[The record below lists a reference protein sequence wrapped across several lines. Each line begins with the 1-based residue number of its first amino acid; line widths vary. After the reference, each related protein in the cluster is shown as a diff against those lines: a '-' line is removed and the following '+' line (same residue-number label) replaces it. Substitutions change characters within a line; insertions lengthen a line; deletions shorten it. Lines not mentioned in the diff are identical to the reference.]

1 MVNSEATVAESKR
14 ESVQKLDLTV
24 RAAVPQATSAM
35 TTALV
40 VAVLAKSIR
49 ATLSSLIESTAHGPT
64 DQHGSPMKPIKTEAL
79 SKPKPPSLGSQSK
92 TLNRKPG
99 PTTVTSRSLVQ
110 SSVTLL
116 QELNGPFTLQ
126 ISPLRPLLSIFQ
138 EVMLGS
144 DKKIFM
150 LDRLSLTP
158 ISRILNSTIAPCK
171 QTRTI
176 KAQRDTFTHKHQ
188 RTSAT

>member
-1 MVNSEATVAESKR
+1 MVNLEATEAESKG
-14 ESVQKLDLTV
+14 ESVQKLHLTV

-40 VAVLAKSIR
+40 VRVLAKSIR
-49 ATLSSLIESTAHGPT
+49 ATLSALIELMAHGPT
-64 DQHGSPMKPIKTEAL
+64 DQHGSLMKPIKTEAL

-99 PTTVTSRSLVQ
+99 PTMVTSRSLVQ

-116 QELNGPFTLQ
+116 QELNGRSTLQ

-158 ISRILNSTIAPCK
+158 ISRTLNSTIAPLK
-171 QTRTI
+171 QAHTI
-176 KAQRDTFTHKHQ
+176 KAQRDTFTQKHQ